1 MIAAA
6 MVLAQVLL
14 APPKVSP
21 AQEPLV
27 RELLQVTNARQRA
40 RDVLRSVLNFENYQT
55 PPGIPADEAFDEKK
69 AEESLRRA
77 AEAQGKTYKRLFEL
91 TVKDANLDE
100 AAWYIYAPLYA
111 EGWTNDELKA
121 MIAFYRTP
129 LGQKMIARDAQFHLF
144 EQVAASEYFGARLR
158 AARRKIEH
166 EELRR
171 SNPARAVGA
180 EIRDLATHLEAW
192 AVDNDDLYPGETDL
206 VKLQKLFEGI
216 YPPEEIPKI
225 DPWGTPYRIEYSADR
240 KHYRITSAGSDRK
253 FEVYGA
259 PWGGAKPRVAD
270 APGADIVY
278 EDGAFVFYPTGA
290 VDQQP

>member
-6 MVLAQVLL
+6 IVLAQVLL

-40 RDVLRSVLNFENYQT
+40 RDVLRTVLSLEGYQT
-55 PPGIPADEAFDEKK
+55 PPRIPADAALDESKV
-69 AEESLRRA
+69 EESLRRA
-77 AEAQGKTYKRLFEL
+77 GEVQSKMYKRLFEL
-91 TVKDANLDE
+91 TLQDANLDE
-100 AAWYIYAPLYA
+100 AAWYIYAPLYG
-111 EGWTNDELKA
+111 EGWTDDELKA

-129 LGQKMIARDAQFHLF
+129 LGQKMIARDARFHLF
-144 EQVAASEYFGARLR
+144 EQIGASEYFGARLR
-158 AARRKIEH
+158 AARRTVGH

-171 SNPARAVGA
+171 SNPARAVGV
-180 EIRDLATHLEAW
+180 EIRDLAVHLEAW
-192 AVDNDDLYPGETDL
+192 AVDNGDLYPGETDL
-206 VKLQKLFEGI
+206 VKLQTLFEGFV
-216 YPPEEIPKI
+216 PQEDIPKI

-259 PWGGAKPRVAD
+259 PWGGAKPRVVD
-270 APGADIVY
+270 TPGADIVY
-278 EDGAFVFYPTGA
+278 EDSVFILYPTGA
-290 VDQQP
+290 VDQRP